1 MDAARGVLQRRV
13 RACIS
18 RPRVLSG
25 RVIYPS
31 LWLSSSLS
39 SLSSSVR
46 ARSSPRTTVSPL
58 RGGALREGRGLL
70 TPVMAGAGVGY
81 STTTGASG
89 EQEQEQEKAQEQEQ
103 EQEPEKAQEQEQ
115 EQEPEK
121 AQEQELE
128 QGQEPEKPQVQ
139 ISQGEDAEQVQGGL
153 ERLLENGWVL
163 DGERMGIKKTF
174 YFRSYFKAVSFLNV
188 VASQSA
194 TKKHHP
200 TMTVRIGSV
209 DVHWTT
215 HNPRGLSSKD
225 IAMAEHCEEGA
236 QLMGAVD
243 EAKGKK
249 CSLPAVTLLGTPT
262 REREHEA

>member
-18 RPRVLSG
+18 RPGVLSG

-103 EQEPEKAQEQEQ
+103 EQEPEKAQEQE
-115 EQEPEK
+115 
-121 AQEQELE
+121 LE

-174 YFRSYFKAVSFLNV
+174 YFRSYFKAVVGFVLTVVLRERSREADWLVQSFLNV

-200 TMTVRIGSV
+200 TMTVVSF
-209 DVHWTT
+209 
-215 HNPRGLSSKD
+215 
-225 IAMAEHCEEGA
+225 
-236 QLMGAVD
+236 
-243 EAKGKK
+243 
-249 CSLPAVTLLGTPT
+249 LLTC
-262 REREHEA
+262 

>member
-18 RPRVLSG
+18 RPGVLSG

-46 ARSSPRTTVSPL
+46 ARSSPLTTVSPL

-89 EQEQEQEKAQEQEQ
+89 EQEQEQ
-103 EQEPEKAQEQEQ
+103 EKAQEQEQ

>member
-18 RPRVLSG
+18 RPGVLSG

-46 ARSSPRTTVSPL
+46 ARSSPLTTVSPL

-89 EQEQEQEKAQEQEQ
+89 EQEQEQ
-103 EQEPEKAQEQEQ
+103 EKAQEQEQ

-174 YFRSYFKAVSFLNV
+174 YFRSYFKAVVGFVLTVVLRERSREADWLVQSFLNV

-200 TMTVRIGSV
+200 TMTVVSF
-209 DVHWTT
+209 
-215 HNPRGLSSKD
+215 
-225 IAMAEHCEEGA
+225 
-236 QLMGAVD
+236 
-243 EAKGKK
+243 
-249 CSLPAVTLLGTPT
+249 LLTC
-262 REREHEA
+262 